1 MAMEREADEM
11 SSSSVFTSL
20 MPDILNM
27 THHFDDSI
35 TEQGFL
41 EVDRL
46 LTEVI
51 MEKVAQS
58 SDLSLSLSNYS
69 YTIRLFPSL

>member
-1 MAMEREADEM
+1 MATEREEDEM
-11 SSSSVFTSL
+11 NRNSSVFASL
-20 MPDILNM
+20 MPDILDM

-35 TEQGFL
+35 TEQGFQ

-51 MEKVAQS
+51 MEKVVQS
-58 SDLSLSLSNYS
+58 SDLSLSIL
-69 YTIRLFPSL
+69 IR